1 MLCSALAL
9 LGWADTSD
17 VSPCQIRWPLRL
29 VGFICRLFRCLT
41 ATSST
46 APSDPWSL
54 YSGSALLRRV
64 DAADV
69 RPNPTGCLV
78 LRITEASPVSPS
90 FGLLE
95 RCPALALLRW
105 ADTSG
110 LRPCRIRWHWR
121 LVISTCCSFCR
132 SSATLDHT
140 WSTSGLSS
148 DGSVRPPVRWTAASP
163 APWRSGNLVLSF
175 LSGAALLYQL
185 LAVPPAEQP
194 RRSGF
199 PLSILRAWAA
209 ATPSF
214 SLSRY
219 VTVSCPVVRQ
229 FTCLM
234 VRFNKVW
241 VNRICLVNCTKD
253 GGGLI
258 LAVWWVVKY
267 RYTAERHPL
276 AERHDTAG
284 RHLAA
289 AYSYTVE
296 RHRLVER
303 HDTAGRHL
311 AAAYS
316 YTVERHRDTGREY
329 TAVQRPTTA
338 RWNTAACRHT
348 GIREDDVAAYAA
360 GSGWLRMTDYVY
372 IARWLTSLKVIE
384 KRTVIYSSDRIYAC
398 ALASYTTP
406 PIKLNLLHACIE
418 ATSRDQFE
426 HRVR

>member
-1 MLCSALAL
+1 MSGHIRLDVLCWESPRRPPFHLHSGCWSGVLPWRYSGEQTPQVSVHAEFDGTGASSYPPAVRSVAPLQPWTTPGVLLVYHPTDESDLRSAEQQLHQPH
-9 LGWADTSD
+9 GVVVIWFFPS
-17 VSPCQIRWPLRL
+17 SL
-29 VGFICRLFRCLT
+29 VQR
-41 ATSST
+41 SST
-46 APSDPWSL
+46 SCWQYHQLNNHVDP
-54 YSGSALLRRV
+54 
-64 DAADV
+64 
-69 RPNPTGCLV
+69 
-78 LRITEASPVSPS
+78 ASSWVS
-90 FGLLE
+90 
-95 RCPALALLRW
+95 
-105 ADTSG
+105 
-110 LRPCRIRWHWR
+110 
-121 LVISTCCSFCR
+121 
-132 SSATLDHT
+132 SS
-140 WSTSGLSS
+140 S
-148 DGSVRPPVRWTAASP
+148 
-163 APWRSGNLVLSF
+163 
-175 LSGAALLYQL
+175 
-185 LAVPPAEQP
+185 
-194 RRSGF
+194 
-199 PLSILRAWAA
+199 
-209 ATPSF
+209 

-267 RYTAERHPL
+267 RYTAEPHPL

-303 HDTAGRHL
+303 HDTVGRHL

-316 YTVERHRDTGREY
+316 YTVERYRATGREY

-406 PIKLNLLHACIE
+406 PNQIKSTPCV
-418 ATSRDQFE
+418 
-426 HRVR
+426 HRGDIARSIRTPRTLVRCKHKEGLT